1 MKRQRGE
8 VDLDRRAVM
17 LLGLAGASALVLGKA
32 SSALGQVH
40 EQKGLEVK
48 VIKEAESMIQGY
60 RKLRL
65 RKATWQPGG
74 IMEARPRGNH

>member
-1 MKRQRGE
+1 MKRQRGK

-17 LLGLAGASALVLGKA
+17 LLGLAGALALVLGKA

-48 VIKEAESMIQGY
+48 VIKEAESMIQAY
-60 RKLRL
+60 RKLTQL
-65 RKATWQPGG
+65 PMWAGVDPV
-74 IMEARPRGNH
+74 IPRGWRVIQ